1 MRLDK
6 YSHPIF
12 TEQDIFEA
20 IYRGHKFSTSDFL
33 TVEERTNNIIKFEE
47 QIGFRML
54 PAFDPDVEIIEYDTA
69 CQSVW
74 HMPKEYQE
82 LDIQQWVLDQC
93 STQEET
99 DRVFEELKEFA
110 SRNMINLLRWLKYF
124 VDNCTKENVV
134 WGVGRG
140 SSVASYVLYKIGV
153 HSVDSM
159 KYNLDWREF
168 LR

>member
-12 TEQDIFEA
+12 NEQDIFEA
-20 IYRGHKFSTSDFL
+20 IYRGHKFIPNEKL
-33 TVEERTNNIIKFEE
+33 TVEKRTDNIKQFEE
-47 QIGFRML
+47 QIGFRLL
-54 PAFDPDVEIIEYDTA
+54 PEFDLDVEVSVYDTA
-69 CQSVW
+69 CQSIW

-93 STQEET
+93 TTQEET
-99 DRVFEELKEFA
+99 DRAVEELKEFN
-110 SRNMINLLRWLKYF
+110 SRDMINLLRWLKYF
-124 VDNCTKENVV
+124 VEHCTEKNVV
-134 WGVGRG
+134 WGLGRG

-153 HSVDSM
+153 HDINSL